1 MKIQSLAVIFI
12 IIILPI
18 ALVLE
23 VYTQNRINTI
33 NLQTKYDSKLNDAT
47 YDAIKA
53 YQLNSFNATDTSEL
67 ANAKIRNIEASANTF
82 FNSISSGFSE
92 LGYTKSTLQ
101 NYIPALVYTM
111 YDGYYIYAPFTNTWD
126 TDSKN
131 DEIKNTMINQI
142 GKQFTF
148 KEGEKIYGL
157 KPYVYYSCRYKR
169 NGKFDVTITY
179 SLDNYIQIQGTV
191 TENDGTKKTV
201 SKYGYLLDDVQYN
214 ENTKTV
220 IYKNI
225 SIDVETNNV
234 LKENVYLANSNITQE
249 YSYIK
254 KSGKKYYLDNSDNS
268 VFSVIKGE
276 KMPQKGFNTADIINN
291 KNAQEYYKEAY
302 ELKKFMQE
310 YELDQMT
317 IKDIVDENGN
327 SYEVKNDDSP
337 YHIEGKI
344 FDFNNIESETSN
356 FNLHRIEVIKH
367 AIERNLSIAI
377 SNFNAYSGL
386 SFQMPKLKDTDW
398 DKIMDNI
405 SMISFMQ
412 GINIGGKIYNGYAI
426 VTNTKNEDVVME
438 DSIYI
443 KTTDS
448 VFHRVT
454 ENDLWK
460 QNIEV
465 GVYNVNLERRTVQ
478 KTEGNNTYYFPV
490 TGTLSYDSIVTQNN
504 SLKNSEKS
512 IKEYVNNDLNNIDD
526 KQKKLKKLYYT
537 ALARERYGIYR
548 QQLKIN

>member
-1 MKIQSLAVIFI
+1 MKIQNLAVIFI
-12 IIILPI
+12 IIIVPI

-126 TDSKN
+126 TDSKT

-148 KEGEKIYGL
+148 EEGEKIYGL

-191 TENDGTKKTV
+191 QENNGTTKTV
-201 SKYGYLLDDVQYN
+201 SKYGYLLDDVEYN
-214 ENTKTV
+214 EDTNKV
-220 IYKNI
+220 SYKNI
-225 SIDVETNNV
+225 EIDAEYGDN
-234 LKENVYLANSNITQE
+234 LKENVYLANSNSIET
-249 YSYIK
+249 YPYIK
-254 KSGKKYYLDNSDNS
+254 KAGTKYYIDNN

-276 KMPQKGFNTADIINN
+276 KMTQSGFDTNDITNN
-291 KNAQEYYKEAY
+291 KNAQEYYKEAF
-302 ELKKFMQE
+302 ELKQFMKK
-310 YELDQMT
+310 YGLDKIEIT
-317 IKDIVDENGN
+317 DIVDENGN
-327 SYEVKNDDSP
+327 TYKDDSDDKP
-337 YHIEGKI
+337 YHVNGKI
-344 FDFNNIESETSN
+344 FNFNSNIEPETSN

>member
-1 MKIQSLAVIFI
+1 MKIQNLAVIFI
-12 IIILPI
+12 IIIVPI

-148 KEGEKIYGL
+148 EEGEKIYGL

-191 TENDGTKKTV
+191 QENNGTTKTV
-201 SKYGYLLDDVQYN
+201 SKYGYLLDDVEYN
-214 ENTKTV
+214 EDTNKV
-220 IYKNI
+220 SYKNI
-225 SIDVETNNV
+225 EIDAEYGDN
-234 LKENVYLANSNITQE
+234 LKENVYLANSNSIET
-249 YSYIK
+249 YPYIK
-254 KSGKKYYLDNSDNS
+254 KAGTKYYLDNN

-276 KMPQKGFNTADIINN
+276 KMPQSGFDTNDITNN
-291 KNAQEYYKEAY
+291 KNAQEYYKEAF
-302 ELKKFMQE
+302 ELKQFME
-310 YELDQMT
+310 KYGLDE
-317 IKDIVDENGN
+317 IKITDIVDENGN
-327 SYEVKNDDSP
+327 TYIDDSDDKP
-337 YHIEGKI
+337 YHVNGRI
-344 FDFNNIESETSN
+344 FNFNSNIESETSN

-386 SFQMPKLKDTDW
+386 CFQMPKLKDTDW

-443 KTTDS
+443 KTS
-448 VFHRVT
+448 NNVFHRVT
-454 ENDLWK
+454 ENGLWK

-490 TGTLSYDSIVTQNN
+490 TGTLSYDSIVTQN
-504 SLKNSEKS
+504 SSSKDSKKS